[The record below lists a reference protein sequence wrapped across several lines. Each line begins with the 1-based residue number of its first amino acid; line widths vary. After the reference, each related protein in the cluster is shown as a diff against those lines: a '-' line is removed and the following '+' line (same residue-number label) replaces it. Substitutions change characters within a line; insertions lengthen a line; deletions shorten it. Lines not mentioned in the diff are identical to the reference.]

1 MVGTEHGVGGLMS
14 RSMRLRLS
22 LELTDENGATIIQ
35 APSETF
41 VQGSRLA
48 NFEAVLASGHS
59 VPLDA
64 DSTMVANV
72 AFNLCRDS
80 YKRLATAL
88 ITKGEAA

>member
-1 MVGTEHGVGGLMS
+1 MPHSV
-14 RSMRLRLS
+14 RLRLS
-22 LELTDENGATIIQ
+22 LELVDERGSTIIQ

-41 VQGSRLA
+41 VQGSRLG

-64 DSTMVANV
+64 DSTMVAQT

-88 ITKGEAA
+88 MNKGEAV